1 MSYRR
6 FGLAIF
12 VTVLFYVVGIFFIQ
26 RTVFEV
32 KSFRDAQTWPTV
44 EGRVMRIEVIE
55 EFDSETGSN
64 FIPILTYEYKAGGV
78 LYSGQR
84 TYFSETPKYSAN
96 EAALHAFDP
105 LTSGSAIT
113 VHYDPSDPGRSFLFE
128 SSMNYS
134 RSAFMIFISLI
145 SFISPIVVFGKDL
158 FRKRS
163 K

>member
-6 FGLAIF
+6 LGLAIS
-12 VTVLFYVVGIFFIQ
+12 VTVLFYIMGVFFVQ
-26 RTVFEV
+26 RTVSEV
-32 KSFRDAQTWPTV
+32 KSFRDAQTWLTV
-44 EGRVMRIEVIE
+44 DGRVVRIEVIE
-55 EFDSETGSN
+55 EFDSETGGN
-64 FIPILTYEYKAGGV
+64 FIPTLTYEYKVGDV

-105 LTSGSAIT
+105 LTSGSAIS
-113 VHYDPSDPGRSFLFE
+113 VHYNPSDPRQSFLFL

-134 RSAFMIFISLI
+134 RPAFMILISLI
-145 SFISPIVVFGKDL
+145 SFISPILVFGKDL